1 MNKNKGFTLIELLG
15 TIVIIGLLGTIAI
28 ASVVNI
34 KKSTNARFDNSQ
46 VELMKQAGQT
56 YFTDN
61 KRLLPIVEGQTNFVT
76 LDELIE
82 KGYINKLYNSKKEE
96 FDAKD
101 SYVWVQK
108 QDNGSYKYNCYCTI
122 KGVALAGTTVIPK
135 SEANNTTIT
144 FEYVGD
150 FYNADKKHY
159 TNGKSDASVR
169 VSLIREEVSKYRY
182 EIYKSVSEDN
192 GKFVQYKVSQRD
204 NLTASTVNIKLKA
217 KDYSEGEYYI
227 LVTAYNKSGRAIQ
240 SIYSDGIYVDK
251 TPPTCSIKT
260 DYERDSDSVK
270 GLWYSSNSENNNN
283 QKLGENQKLPIYVN
297 GSDNGSGIKDG
308 NSHIFSNSKYTT
320 QLDNGTGTYNAGNT
334 EKNGTDYYAT
344 IEDNVGNKAKCS
356 QLYYID
362 TTPPTCEESGIEK
375 SDSLKVGRKVEGKQW
390 YRSDVQVYG
399 MFSDANSGIGEP
411 SDDIHDDSYI
421 WKQDEYTFKY
431 EDKLTNSSKNP
442 QTRMI
447 TIKDNAGNVGVCTQ
461 GNIYID
467 KEAPKCKSSGG
478 NGTTWVDEQNRNT
491 PTTLIG
497 TCKDNISGCS
507 AKDNNYYYDEDY
519 DDDIDSTDYTYTES
533 YSNNGQVK
541 REITDEGEWDSQSP
555 GRVYDEAGNSTVCEN
570 TISIKRDFTPP
581 TCNAD
586 GASDSWLGIDD
597 TLEDANG
604 HYVTLTSVCDDDL
617 SGCPNEFTFTS
628 EKVYGEQ
635 NTNYQFEAI
644 DNAGNKG
651 YCSTPIHTDYT
662 PPSCTSTSLTRGN
675 GQGISPNTWYS
686 INRAIYTI
694 TCADTGGSDCV
705 QTNYSTETT
714 EEGSSTLSLS
724 VSDNAG
730 NSGECPSQTVLIDRT
745 PPDIIGTCLFNK
757 GNLYPNG
764 FWCQEPGASSR
775 EHVYHGGWIYV
786 KDDHVNVGS
795 ITNLKVS
802 SGSLSKDYRTGDA
815 KGNRFCI
822 STGTDTSG
830 GNVELSGKF
839 CDSLGNCQN
848 ITTTLSNNIGTGFP
862 QYNNKCS
869 GKVDANGNEICD
881 CKYLRT
887 DHIWT
892 D

>member
-1 MNKNKGFTLIELLG
+1 MKNKKKVKSKKGFTLIELLG

-122 KGVALAGTTVIPK
+122 KGIALAGTTVIPK

-150 FYNADKKHY
+150 FYNANKKHY

-283 QKLGENQKLPIYVN
+283 QKLGENQKLPIYVD

-308 NSHIFSNSKYTT
+308 SRHIFSNSRYTA

-362 TTPPTCEESGIEK
+362 TKPPTCKVNPVSPNPISNTGWYNANSTLDANLIIELEQDDNVEIPDYGLTTANYIIYNRK
-375 SDSLKVGRKVEGKQW
+375 SEASQDDTDKNGVTWYGYVKDQAGNTNNCSKNFKVDIHYPTVDEFKLTSSDKSYNTVYPQINITVYDKINDTDDTNEIKYGFYSDSSTELNDNDRTYYNQGDNTYAIPSPLNRIDEFKGKGYSGYDGSTYNIGVSVIDAAGNITEETTDYYEVYTLCSDIDYSVGDYGACSDTCGGGVQYAPEIYKDSHTNDSCGKTD
-390 YRSDVQVYG
+390 DVYEQYCNE
-399 MFSDANSGIGEP
+399 DECPDDEYDNECD
-411 SDDIHDDSYI
+411 SDDGCDTS
-421 WKQDEYTFKY
+421 
-431 EDKLTNSSKNP
+431 DKLTCPKITSKTKAEKWTKKEVTFNLKFTDSKITSYDYYTKNLSDKNP
-442 QTRMI
+442 KYTKQATDSKVTTTTRKL
-447 TIKDNAGNVGVCTQ
+447 TAEGKRKGKFVIKDSNGNTKNCYTKT
-461 GNIYID
+461 YFID
-467 KEAPKCKSSGG
+467 KTPPDVPNNKNITFS
-478 NGTTWVDEQNRNT
+478 TTACNNQ
-491 PTTLIG
+491 
-497 TCKDNISGCS
+497 S
-507 AKDNNYYYDEDY
+507 AAHYAKF
-519 DDDIDSTDYTYTES
+519 
-533 YSNNGQVK
+533 V
-541 REITDEGEWDSQSP
+541 ITDELSGLKTGQFKWSTTNKINAGETAARSGTSHTECIATSASNLTELKLSYKVCDT
-555 GRVYDEAGNSTVCEN
+555 AGNCN
-570 TISIKRDFTPP
+570 T
-581 TCNAD
+581 
-586 GASDSWLGIDD
+586 
-597 TLEDANG
+597 
-604 HYVTLTSVCDDDL
+604 
-617 SGCPNEFTFTS
+617 
-628 EKVYGEQ
+628 
-635 NTNYQFEAI
+635 
-644 DNAGNKG
+644 
-651 YCSTPIHTDYT
+651 
-662 PPSCTSTSLTRGN
+662 
-675 GQGISPNTWYS
+675 
-686 INRAIYTI
+686 
-694 TCADTGGSDCV
+694 
-705 QTNYSTETT
+705 
-714 EEGSSTLSLS
+714 SS
-724 VSDNAG
+724 NW
-730 NSGECPSQTVLIDRT
+730 
-745 PPDIIGTCLFNK
+745 K
-757 GNLYPNG
+757 
-764 FWCQEPGASSR
+764 
-775 EHVYHGGWIYV
+775 
-786 KDDHVNVGS
+786 
-795 ITNLKVS
+795 
-802 SGSLSKDYRTGDA
+802 
-815 KGNRFCI
+815 
-822 STGTDTSG
+822 
-830 GNVELSGKF
+830 
-839 CDSLGNCQN
+839 
-848 ITTTLSNNIGTGFP
+848 
-862 QYNNKCS
+862 
-869 GKVDANGNEICD
+869 
-881 CKYLRT
+881 
-887 DHIWT
+887 
-892 D
+892 